1 MRAHAHDAC
10 IRRVWPRGRHAPE
23 PCLGVPAAT
32 CPVDGRLCASHARQ
46 VARAGGAVRWDRD
59 VTPTPPKG
67 A

>member
-1 MRAHAHDAC
+1 MRAHAYDAC
-10 IRRVWPRGRHAPE
+10 VRRVSWRTKPV